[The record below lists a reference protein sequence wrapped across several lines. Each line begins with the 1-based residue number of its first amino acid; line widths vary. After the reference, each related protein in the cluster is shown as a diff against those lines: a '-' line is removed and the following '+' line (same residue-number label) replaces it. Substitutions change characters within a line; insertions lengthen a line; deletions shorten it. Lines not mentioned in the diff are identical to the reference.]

1 MTVSING
8 TNGLVFNDGS
18 SQATAATGFGFKS
31 RIINGNMAIDQRN
44 AGVAQNNLASGWVYT
59 VDRWEVYSNNSSRFN
74 SQQNKGSVTPPT
86 GFKSYLGVS
95 VNTGYS
101 VGASDYNILAQPIEG
116 FNTADLGFGASGA
129 STVTLSFWVYTSVT
143 GTHSGFLANSSL
155 VSAYPFTFT
164 VSSANTWTQISV
176 TITGSTSGTWVSATN
191 GIGLYVGFNLGNGSN
206 FQGTANTWNNSAV
219 IQPTGATSVVGTSGA
234 TFYITGVQLEKG
246 STATSFDYRP
256 YGTELALCQRYYFRF
271 DGGTGLQAVASGS
284 IYGVTTTARVYLK
297 FPTTMRSSPTLSFVG
312 LVCSGGS
319 NDNSVSTIATQLSG
333 IDSSLIDF
341 TVAAG
346 TIGQGKIVY
355 VANGSYGTYYI
366 QGTSEL

>member
-1 MTVSING
+1 MAIQTALDSISNSS
-8 TNGLVFNDGS
+8 GS
-18 SQATAATGFGFKS
+18 PFGFKN
-31 RIINGNMAIDQRN
+31 RIINGAMVIDQRN
-44 AGVAQNNLASGWVYT
+44 AGAS
-59 VDRWEVYSNNSSRFN
+59 
-74 SQQNKGSVTPPT
+74 
-86 GFKSYLGVS
+86 
-95 VNTGYS
+95 
-101 VGASDYNILAQPIEG
+101 
-116 FNTADLGFGASGA
+116 
-129 STVTLSFWVYTSVT
+129 
-143 GTHSGFLANSSL
+143 
-155 VSAYPFTFT
+155 
-164 VSSANTWTQISV
+164 
-176 TITGSTSGTWVSATN
+176 
-191 GIGLYVGFNLGNGSN
+191 
-206 FQGTANTWNNSAV
+206 
-219 IQPTGATSVVGTSGA
+219 

-256 YGTELALCQRYYFRF
+256 YGAELALCQRYYFRF

-319 NDNSVSTIATQLSG
+319 NDNSCSAIATQLSG

-355 VANGSYGTYYI
+355 VADGSYGTYYI